1 MQSVDLVIDQG
12 TIISPEA
19 SYVASIAIENGKIV
33 AIGQHANMPRGN
45 RIINAR
51 GKMVLPGAIDAHVH
65 VGQPWEGTKRPTYY
79 AEDVESATQAAAM
92 AGTTTICDMPDS
104 MPLVTSA
111 TAFKRKIEF
120 WSKRA
125 YVDYALHGGFVPNTN
140 FEKLIPPL
148 WRAGTTALKTFMCFS
163 EDIWPAMLDGELY
176 DALQVIHKVN
186 GFAILHAENDH
197 MLTQNKKK
205 LDMDHRV
212 DFKSHLEWRPP
223 IVEYE
228 ADRRA
233 IFLLNHAK
241 TRGLIV
247 HTSVPEGVREVQTAR
262 ANGQE
267 AYVETCQH
275 YLYLTDKDVER
286 RGPWVK
292 CSPPLRDKSRV
303 LEIRHQLARGEID
316 SVGSDHSPFD
326 KDDVKKSEGNMWSA
340 EAGMPELETG
350 TPLMLNGAS
359 EGWISLNRVVAATSE
374 NPARI
379 YGLFPK
385 KGKIMLG
392 SDADLIIVDMKR
404 RWKVKDSELKMKS
417 GWSPYSGKVLR
428 GTPIL
433 TVVRGVVVMEN
444 REITGERGHGNFN
457 ARSNEN
463 SLSAELNPT
472 RLGSTVF

>member
-1 MQSVDLVIDQG
+1 MQSVDLVIENG
-12 TIISPEA
+12 TIIYPETDLRE
-19 SYVASIAIENGKIV
+19 SIAVDNGKIV
-33 AIGQHANMPRGN
+33 AIGQAANMPKGDRV
-45 RIINAR
+45 IDAR

-79 AEDVESATQAAAM
+79 AEDIESATLAAAM

-104 MPLVTSA
+104 MPLVTSVSV
-111 TAFKRKIEF
+111 FKRKIEF

-125 YVDYALHGGFVPNTN
+125 YVDYALHGGFVPNTD

-148 WRAGTTALKTFMCFS
+148 WNAGPTALKTFMCFS

-176 DALQVIHKVN
+176 DALRVIHKVN

-197 MLTQNKKK
+197 MLTRNKKK
-205 LDMDHRV
+205 LENEHRV

-233 IFLLNHAK
+233 VFLLNEAK

-247 HTSVPEGVREVQTAR
+247 HTSVPEGVREVRAAR

-267 AYVETCQH
+267 VYVETCQH

-292 CSPPLRDKSRV
+292 CSPPLRDRNRV
-303 LEIRHQLARGEID
+303 LEIRHQLSVGEID
-316 SVGSDHSPFD
+316 SVGSDHSPF
-326 KDDVKKSEGNMWSA
+326 KKEDVKKSEGNMWTA

-359 EGWISLNRVVAATSE
+359 EGWISLNRVVATTSE
-374 NPARI
+374 NPAKI
-379 YGLFPK
+379 YGLYPR
-385 KGKIMLG
+385 KGTISLE
-392 SDADLIIVDMKR
+392 SDADIIIVDMKK

-417 GWSPYSGKVLR
+417 GWSPYSGKMLR
-428 GTPIL
+428 GIPIL
-433 TVVRGVVVMEN
+433 TIVRGVVVMED
-444 REITGERGHGNFN
+444 REITGEQGHGKFQS
-457 ARSNEN
+457 RF
-463 SLSAELNPT
+463 
-472 RLGSTVF
+472 RGSSQKIQN